1 MVDEIIDDSWVIIE
15 EIVCNMIVEKCIG
28 DDDICNGIVIEG
40 VEVVDYGNGFIKD
53 MMVMNVVI

>member
-1 MVDEIIDDSWVIIE
+1 
-15 EIVCNMIVEKCIG
+15 MIVEKCIG